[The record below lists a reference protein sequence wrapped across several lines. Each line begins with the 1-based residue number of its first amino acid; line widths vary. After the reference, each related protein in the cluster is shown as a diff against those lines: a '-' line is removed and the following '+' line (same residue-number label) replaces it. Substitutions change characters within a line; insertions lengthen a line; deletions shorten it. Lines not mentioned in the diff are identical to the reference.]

1 MDTMSLDYRAIGM
14 RIREARLGQKI
25 SQERLAER
33 AELSLTHMSHIE
45 TGSTKVSLPSLIK
58 VANALSVS
66 LDDLVCDSLRD
77 SKEVYLNEL
86 MRLTK
91 DCNETEL
98 RILTDTV
105 KALKEILRR
114 RQQPLALEQAG
125 RPQP

>member
-1 MDTMSLDYRAIGM
+1 MSLDYRAIGM